1 MILDTIAT
9 VSGDVSL
16 GKVKSINPLLMS
28 LTKER
33 SVIPSS
39 SSSGADIFL
48 LLEDSSSEAVMN
60 L

>member
-1 MILDTIAT
+1 MILDRIAT

-16 GKVKSINPLLMS
+16 GKVKSIKPLLMS

-39 SSSGADIFL
+39 GADIFL
-48 LLEDSSSEAVMN
+48 LLEDSSSAAVMN

>member
-1 MILDTIAT
+1 MILDRIAT
-9 VSGDVSL
+9 VSGDVCL
-16 GKVKSINPLLMS
+16 GKVKSIKPLLMS

-39 SSSGADIFL
+39 GADIFL
-48 LLEDSSSEAVMN
+48 LLEDSSSAAVMN

>member
-1 MILDTIAT
+1 MILDRIAT

-39 SSSGADIFL
+39 GADIFL
-48 LLEDSSSEAVMN
+48 LLEDSSSAAVMN